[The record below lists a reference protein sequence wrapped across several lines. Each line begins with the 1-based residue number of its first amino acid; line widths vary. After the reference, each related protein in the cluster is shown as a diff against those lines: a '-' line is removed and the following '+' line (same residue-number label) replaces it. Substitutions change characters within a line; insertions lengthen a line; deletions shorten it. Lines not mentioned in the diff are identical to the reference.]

1 MKELEEYRSGH
12 KIAESVQ
19 QRLKELTESNA
30 KLADFLEKAHQ
41 ELKEA
46 TTFREALTKFL
57 FPNGLPTPQPM
68 VLPTDMP
75 TSAVGLQRV
84 VTVVELEEIKKHAP
98 KVPTDTVKGKIL
110 ALAREGFFSNW
121 QSIGDVN
128 TKLVD
133 VFRFNI
139 SDQAINAALKELV
152 DERILGMKHTD
163 RNRWKLAPDVV
174 FEGKEVEG

>member
-1 MKELEEYRSGH
+1 
-12 KIAESVQ
+12 VQ
-19 QRLKELTESNA
+19 QKLKELTESDA
-30 KLADFLEKAHQ
+30 KLVDSLEVKKQ

-46 TTFREALTKFL
+46 TVFREALTKFL

-110 ALAREGFFSNW
+110 ALARDGFFSDW
-121 QSIGDVN
+121 QNVGDIN
-128 TKLVD
+128 SKLVD
-133 VFRFNI
+133 NYRFNT
-139 SDQAINAALKELV
+139 SDQAINGALKELV
-152 DERILGMKHTD
+152 HEQILGMKYTN
-163 RNRWKLAPDVV
+163 RNHWKLAPNVV
-174 FEGKEVEG
+174 FAGKEVEG